1 MVNPVQLKKHLIKSA
16 YVLYSWLLQVRAIA
30 EMINSGIQP
39 LQNLRVLNKVGD
51 WCGDNDKKAEWAKFW
66 IHKGFEG
73 MYPEA

>member
-1 MVNPVQLKKHLIKSA
+1 
-16 YVLYSWLLQVRAIA
+16 
-30 EMINSGIQP
+30 MINSGIQP